1 MQNKEKLYTN
11 IQSGVDT
18 ERERG
23 ETEKRERLANEK
35 AHTIFKVDALRYMD
49 TCAKCNCDSLKPKI

>member
-23 ETEKRERLANEK
+23 ETEKREISK
-35 AHTIFKVDALRYMD
+35 
-49 TCAKCNCDSLKPKI
+49 